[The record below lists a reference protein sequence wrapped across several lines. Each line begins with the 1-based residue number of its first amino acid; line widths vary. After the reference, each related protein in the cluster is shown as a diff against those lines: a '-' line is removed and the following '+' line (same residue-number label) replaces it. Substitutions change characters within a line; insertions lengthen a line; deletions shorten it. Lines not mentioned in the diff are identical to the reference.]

1 MSSELLRALQDG
13 ALYNHPVQG
22 FQLVETHIS
31 WVLLTGPY
39 AYKIKKPMDFGFLN
53 FTSLESRRQFCH
65 KELELNRRLAP
76 ELYLEVLPITGTPE
90 QPQLGGE
97 GTPFEYAIKMRQ
109 FDQEQLFDRLQL
121 RQELTSAQIDELT
134 DQIAQFHRTI
144 AQADPASEFGQPEQV
159 FFPVQQ
165 NFDQIRPLLGDDK
178 AALIQLEQLQA
189 WAQDSYQRLIPTFA
203 RRKAEGFI
211 RECHGDIHLG
221 NITLVDGKATLFDC
235 IEFNESFR
243 WTDVM
248 ADLAFLIMDLE
259 DRGLKRFANRVLN
272 RYLEHTGDY
281 GGLEVLNFYKAY
293 RAMVRAKVALFTKGS
308 PGASAEFIAEQDRK
322 YRNYADLAESYTF
335 VPSRCLVITHGVSGS
350 GKSTLSNQLVDR
362 LGFVR
367 LRSDIE
373 RKRLHGLAGLEQ
385 SGSELNGGIYG
396 EDSTQATYQRLADL
410 AEQLLR
416 AGYAVIADATFLQAS
431 QRALLEAVAEAQ
443 GVPYLILSCEADLS
457 TIRDWISAR
466 QAARNDAS
474 EAGLEVLDQ
483 QLAQQQPLT
492 PDEASHQVIVH
503 TDRPD
508 ELEPLLDTLSRRLSM
523 SVAAR

>member
-76 ELYLEVLPITGTPE
+76 QLYLEVVPITGTPE

-109 FDQEQLFDRLQL
+109 FDQEQLFDRLQS
-121 RQELTSAQIDELT
+121 RNELSEAHIDELT
-134 DQIAQFHRTI
+134 DQVAQFHSTI
-144 AQADPASEFGQPEQV
+144 AKADPASEFGQPEQV

-165 NFDQIRPLLGDDK
+165 NFDQIRPLLDD
-178 AALIQLEQLQA
+178 ATLLAQLDQLEA
-189 WAQDSYQRLIPTFA
+189 WAQDSYQRLIPIFEQ
-203 RRKAEGFI
+203 RKAHGFI

-221 NITLVDGKATLFDC
+221 NITLVDGKTTLFDC
-235 IEFNESFR
+235 IEFNEAFR

-248 ADLAFLIMDLE
+248 ADLAFLLMDLE

-293 RAMVRAKVALFTKGS
+293 RAMVRAKVALFTKG
-308 PGASAEFIAEQDRK
+308 ASGEFKAEQDRK

-350 GKSTLSNQLVDR
+350 GKSTLSNVLVDR

-373 RKRLHGLAGLEQ
+373 RKRLHGLSGLQ
-385 SGSELNGGIYG
+385 TSGSELNGGIYG
-396 EDSTQATYQRLADL
+396 PESTQATYQRLTDL
-410 AEQLLR
+410 ALQLLR
-416 AGYAVIADATFLQAS
+416 CGYAVIADATFLQRE
-431 QRALLEAVAEAQ
+431 QRAPMEAVAEAQ
-443 GVPYLILSCEADLS
+443 GVPYLILSCEADIS

-474 EAGLEVLDQ
+474 EADLKVLDQ
-483 QLAQQQPLT
+483 QLAHREALT
-492 PDEASHQVIVH
+492 EEEAIYQVTVR
-503 TDRPD
+503 TDHP
-508 ELEPLLDTLSRRLSM
+508 ETLEPLLETLGRRLDM
-523 SVAAR
+523 TVATR